1 MSDLVTKLLAAIED
15 VERIAREATPGPW
28 RVDNATYPEG
38 IHNDYGDCPVA
49 GGRWGDEAS
58 VFDQPSDAHHI
69 ALHDPASVLRMC
81 SAHREI
87 VEHAQSDLDLV
98 DDDGQVITDGEV
110 HIDRDNYETV
120 EEAAAV
126 WYLALTLL
134 ARAYGI
140 EEGS

>member
-69 ALHDPASVLRMC
+69 ALHDPASVLLMC

-87 VEHAQSDLDLV
+87 VEIHEHQKFDHPGKGDHSIGCIVCHSTYADFGGGICDT
-98 DDDGQVITDGEV
+98 I
-110 HIDRDNYETV
+110 R
-120 EEAAAV
+120 A
-126 WYLALTLL
+126 L